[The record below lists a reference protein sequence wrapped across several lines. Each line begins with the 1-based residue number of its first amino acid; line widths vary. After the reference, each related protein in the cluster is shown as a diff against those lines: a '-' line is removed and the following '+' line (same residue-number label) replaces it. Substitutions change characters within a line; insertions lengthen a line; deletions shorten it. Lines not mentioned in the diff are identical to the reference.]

1 VEEVRDLHGLRELP
15 WLCAGD
21 FNEILHLH
29 KKDGGLPRSKAC
41 MDRFKEALEKCE
53 LSDLGYSGDVFTWR
67 NNHHQSENYIR
78 ERLDRVVA
86 NAGWRSRFISVHVR
100 NGDPYHS
107 DHRLVVILTESQQQR
122 RNARSSDRPF
132 KFEASWLE
140 EEKCRKVVLQA
151 WENGEQGPEVTVAEA
166 LKGVFFLEK
175 VLKGVA
181 NSLNDWNCNVLGDLQ
196 KRLKK
201 LEKELEKCRR
211 RHISQ
216 ENVGLEAVLRY
227 RVDRIEE
234 QIDIYWKQRAH
245 TNWLL
250 KGDRNMIFFH
260 HACSER
266 RKKNRIGRLKKECS
280 GWVEDEAENRFLLLT
295 TLKTFSD
302 QMGLGIHDNYS
313 RMLCLSNSSNERKF
327 TQRVH
332 YGGGETGT
340 GFNWRLKGTG
350 N

>member
-1 VEEVRDLHGLRELP
+1 
-15 WLCAGD
+15 
-21 FNEILHLH
+21 
-29 KKDGGLPRSKAC
+29 
-41 MDRFKEALEKCE
+41 
-53 LSDLGYSGDVFTWR
+53 
-67 NNHHQSENYIR
+67 
-78 ERLDRVVA
+78 
-86 NAGWRSRFISVHVR
+86 
-100 NGDPYHS
+100 
-107 DHRLVVILTESQQQR
+107 
-122 RNARSSDRPF
+122 
-132 KFEASWLE
+132 
-140 EEKCRKVVLQA
+140 
-151 WENGEQGPEVTVAEA
+151 
-166 LKGVFFLEK
+166 

-313 RMLCLSNSSNERKF
+313 RMLCLE
-327 TQRVH
+327 
-332 YGGGETGT
+332 
-340 GFNWRLKGTG
+340 
-350 N
+350 